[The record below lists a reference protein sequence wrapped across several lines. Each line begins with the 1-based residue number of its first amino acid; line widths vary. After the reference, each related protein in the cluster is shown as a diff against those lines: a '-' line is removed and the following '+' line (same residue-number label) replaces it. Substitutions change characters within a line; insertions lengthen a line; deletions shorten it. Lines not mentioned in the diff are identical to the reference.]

1 MVAPRVAHVAGER
14 PARLEPADVVGGE
27 ALPYVR
33 RYLVVGFFD
42 SMLETSLDDE
52 TAFDI
57 GVALPQDGIARLRG
71 LVDSACL
78 GRCPAADG
86 DAGRCVA

>member
-1 MVAPRVAHVAGER
+1 MTLTERGDAVATQTGWRFRVVAS
-14 PARLEPADVVGGE
+14 
-27 ALPYVR
+27 
-33 RYLVVGFFD
+33 FFD